1 MLKQI
6 QVEQQQIEVRKVELA
21 NYIPKSP
28 KKVTM
33 SVTTQTTEAEW
44 EVQDP
49 EKDTQAEED
58 SRLEVEILSESL
70 RRWTTSENH

>member
-1 MLKQI
+1 
-6 QVEQQQIEVRKVELA
+6 
-21 NYIPKSP
+21 
-28 KKVTM
+28 M

-70 RRWTTSENH
+70 RR

>member
-6 QVEQQQIEVRKVELA
+6 QVEQQQIEARKVEFA

-33 SVTTQTTEAEW
+33 SVTTQTTEAER